1 MAILSESSI
10 QANCNKE
17 TKIIKL
23 FNDESADETTST
35 AVDARNYDQATIVA
49 EWSAGSAAGVV
60 VLEGAITS
68 DYAGTWDSL
77 KTLTWA
83 AASGCDSA
91 TISLNNPANSAFLPY
106 LRARLSSHVDS
117 GTVDVYLV
125 LTR

>member
-49 EWSAGSAAGVV
+49 EWSAGSAAR
-60 VLEGAITS
+60 S
-68 DYAGTWDSL
+68 
-77 KTLTWA
+77 
-83 AASGCDSA
+83 
-91 TISLNNPANSAFLPY
+91 FL
-106 LRARLSSHVDS
+106 
-117 GTVDVYLV
+117 
-125 LTR
+125 